1 MPLPKAAEADAVA
14 LVPMPTA
21 TAPAP
26 VASGAAPDGG
36 PQTGQFSPTWSVVG
50 AGDGGG
56 VGSDVGGW
64 IRDFRKAMKEAP
76 VEDEEIAAEDAN
88 RVIEGEAHLAEDS
101 NRVID
106 GEAHAE
112 KEKV

>member
-1 MPLPKAAEADAVA
+1 MSFGIKE
-14 LVPMPTA
+14 LV
-21 TAPAP
+21 
-26 VASGAAPDGG
+26 
-36 PQTGQFSPTWSVVG
+36 VVLIIVMLVFG
-50 AGDGGG
+50 TKKIKG

-64 IRDFRKAMKEAP
+64 IRDFRKAMKEQP

>member
-1 MPLPKAAEADAVA
+1 MSFGIKE
-14 LVPMPTA
+14 LVVILIIVMLVFGTKKIK
-21 TAPAP
+21 
-26 VASGAAPDGG
+26 
-36 PQTGQFSPTWSVVG
+36 
-50 AGDGGG
+50 G

-76 VEDEEIAAEDAN
+76 VEDEEIAAEDTN
-88 RVIEGEAHLAEDS
+88 RVIEGEANLAEDS